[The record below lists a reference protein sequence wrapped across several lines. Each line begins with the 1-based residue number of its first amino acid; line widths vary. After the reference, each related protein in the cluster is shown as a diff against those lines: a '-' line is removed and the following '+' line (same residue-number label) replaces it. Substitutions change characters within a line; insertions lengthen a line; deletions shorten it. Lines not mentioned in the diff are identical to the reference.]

1 MILSCYTY
9 KLNNKKETNM
19 KINETNKQR
28 IHDVLITD
36 IQRMIFKQHNELKVR
51 FNVTDDDYDNIQ
63 TLLYSD
69 VTKCN
74 TIDDVN
80 TLLIEYKDLFEA
92 YGDDD
97 FRFTLDGTL
106 NYVLTL
112 LIKQT
117 ELLKCK
123 C

>member
-1 MILSCYTY
+1 M
-9 KLNNKKETNM
+9 N
-19 KINETNKQR
+19 INETNKQA

-36 IQRMIFKQHNELKVR
+36 MQRMIFRQHNELKVR

-74 TIDDVN
+74 TIDDIN
-80 TLLIEYKDLFEA
+80 TMLIEYKDLFEA

-97 FRFTLDGTL
+97 FQFTLDGTL
-106 NYVLTL
+106 NYVIGL
-112 LIKQT
+112 LVKQC
-117 ELLKCK
+117 ELHKQSV
-123 C
+123 

>member
-1 MILSCYTY
+1 M
-9 KLNNKKETNM
+9 N
-19 KINETNKQR
+19 INETNIKA

-36 IQRMIFKQHNELKVR
+36 MQRMIFKQHNELKVR
-51 FNVTDDDYDNIQ
+51 FNVTDEDYDNTQ
-63 TLLYSD
+63 TMLVDSVLH
-69 VTKCN
+69 TN
-74 TIDDVN
+74 TISDINDIV
-80 TLLIEYKDLFEA
+80 IEYGDLIKA

-97 FRFTLDGTL
+97 FQFTLDGTL